1 MSELVGRLLLRDE
14 PSLTRLVRE
23 LVALADD
30 DDREVLAALV
40 PVLDLAARLL
50 DRDRLLGDQDHVR
63 AAGDPAHDRDPAR
76 VPAHD
81 LDDHDAVVRLGGR
94 VQPVDRLGADRDG
107 GVEAERVVGRG
118 QVVVDRLRD
127 ADDREVV
134 LLVAVAPRRRACPRR
149 RSRRARRGPPRR
161 SSRARGRR
169 RPRPCTGSSARC
181 RGSSR
186 RAAGAPRSRAG
197 RAARTSPST
206 SPRHPAR
213 IPTTSSPRTCERRA
227 TARMTA
233 FRPGQSPPPV
243 RIPTRIPCV
252 PKVGVEPT
260 RSLRPT
266 GF

>member
-1 MSELVGRLLLRDE
+1 MSAPSACPTPPRRTCPNSSVVRLLGDE
-14 PSLTRLVRE
+14 PALTRLVRE

-50 DRDRLLGDQDHVR
+50 DRDRLLGDQDHVG

-76 VPAHD
+76 VPAHH
-81 LDDHDAVVRLGGR
+81 LDDHHAVVRLRGR
-94 VQPVDRLGADRDG
+94 VQPVDRLGADRDRR
-107 GVEAERVVGRG
+107 VEAERVVGRG

-127 ADDREVV
+127 ADDREAV
-134 LLVAVAPRRRACPRR
+134 LLEQPRRRRRACPRR
-149 RSRRARRGPPRR
+149 RSRRARRGSPRR

-197 RAARTSPST
+197 RAARTS
-206 SPRHPAR
+206 RR
-213 IPTTSSPRTCERRA
+213 RGRA
-227 TARMTA
+227 TRTGSR
-233 FRPGQSPPPV
+233 RPRLHGPASA
-243 RIPTRIPCV
+243 
-252 PKVGVEPT
+252 EP
-260 RSLRPT
+260 RL
-266 GF
+266 G